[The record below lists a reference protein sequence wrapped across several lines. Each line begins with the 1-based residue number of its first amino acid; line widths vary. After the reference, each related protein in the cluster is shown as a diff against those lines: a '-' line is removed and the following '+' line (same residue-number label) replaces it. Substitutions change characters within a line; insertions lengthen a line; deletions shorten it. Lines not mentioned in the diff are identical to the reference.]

1 MGKSYSFERLVIILL
16 VIGVSMEKSEYIWF
30 NGKFVPWDEAKTH
43 VLDHGLHYGTGVFEG
58 IRAYKTHD
66 GNTAVFRLEEH
77 VERLVKSAKALRMS
91 FPYSREEIKGIIVE
105 TIRKNRLEECYIRP
119 LAWYG
124 YRELGLRARDLPVN
138 FMVAVW
144 RWGKYLGKEGV
155 RAKISTWVRNSP
167 NSFPNEAKI
176 CGGYV
181 NAIFASEEARNAGY
195 DEAIMLDLRGFIAEG
210 PGENLFIVE
219 KERLLTPPLYVSIL
233 PGITRDAVIILAQDL
248 GYGVMETD
256 ITRGRLYNADE
267 AFFTGTAAEVT
278 PIYEVDDRKM
288 GEGKTGPVTK
298 RIQEEFLAVTGG
310 KREKYGQWLTYIYK

>member
-1 MGKSYSFERLVIILL
+1 M
-16 VIGVSMEKSEYIWF
+16 SMEKSEYIWL

-58 IRAYKTHD
+58 IRAYKTQED
-66 GNTAVFRLEEH
+66 NTAVFRLDEH
-77 VERLVKSAKALRMS
+77 VERLVKSAKALRMAL
-91 FPYSREEIKGIIVE
+91 PYSKEEIKKIIVE
-105 TIRKNRLEECYIRP
+105 TVRRNRLEECYIRP

-155 RAKISTWVRNSP
+155 RAKISTWIRNSP
-167 NSFPNEAKI
+167 NAFPNEAKI
-176 CGGYV
+176 CGSYV
-181 NAIFASEEARNAGY
+181 NAVFASEEARIAGY
-195 DEAIMLDLRGFIAEG
+195 DEAIMLDHRGFIAEG

-219 KERLLTPPLYVSIL
+219 MERLLTPPLYVSIL
-233 PGITRDAVIILAQDL
+233 LGITRAAVITLAQDL
-248 GYGVMETD
+248 GFDVAETD
-256 ITRGRLYNADE
+256 ITRSRLYNADE

-278 PIYEVDDRKM
+278 PIYEVDDKKI

-298 RIQEEFLAVTGG
+298 RIQEEFLAVTEG
-310 KREKYGQWLTYIYK
+310 KRKKYGQWLTYVYK